1 MVANIEVRQV
11 TTRKER
17 LAFVRLP
24 WLVYKGDPNW
34 VPPLIADQLDNLDP
48 QKNQYFSQAEITLF
62 YAQRDGQVLGTI
74 AVFIDPRII
83 EATGEQAGG
92 FGFFEV
98 IHDYEV
104 VKPLLDAACD
114 WQRIRG
120 MPLMR
125 GPTNFTDNE
134 SPGILIEGAD
144 CPPVMLEAHTPPYYK
159 EFLERFGFE
168 KDHDLYA
175 WRAFREQIGA
185 ELENIPPDLA
195 HVAEVARKAAK
206 VDIRK
211 VRMDNWDQEIEAALT
226 LFNATLKHLPG
237 FSPMA
242 KADFDR
248 LASKMK
254 MFIDPDLA
262 LFAEVDG
269 KPIGFCVA
277 IPDVNQ
283 VLIHLNGRLFP
294 FNWLRVKPLI
304 SKIDVASFK
313 LMGLLEEY
321 RHRGIDAILYLE
333 VVKAIFNK
341 GYSWLDGSITSE
353 YNPAINLLANRL
365 GAQRYKHYRI
375 YKINL

>member
-1 MVANIEVRQV
+1 MAANIAVRQV
-11 TTRKER
+11 TTRSER
-17 LAFVRLP
+17 MAFVKLP
-24 WLVYKGDPNW
+24 WLVYQGDPNW
-34 VPPLIADQLDNLDP
+34 VPPLISDQLAYLDP
-48 QKNQYFSQAEITLF
+48 QKNKYFSQAEIALF
-62 YAQRDGQVLGTI
+62 YAQRGKQVVGSI

-83 EATGEQAGG
+83 EATGEKAGG

-104 VKPLLDAACD
+104 AKPLLEAACD

-125 GPTNFTDNE
+125 GPTNFKDNE
-134 SPGILIEGAD
+134 NPGVLIEGAD
-144 CPPVMLEAHTPPYYK
+144 CPPVMLEAHTPLYYK
-159 EFLERFGFE
+159 DFLERFGFE

-195 HVAEVARKAAK
+195 RVAEVARKAAK
-206 VDIRK
+206 VTIRK
-211 VRMDNWDQEIEAALT
+211 VRMDHWEEEIDTALS
-226 LFNATLKHLPG
+226 LFNATLKKLPG
-237 FSPMA
+237 FSPMT

-248 LASKMK
+248 LAGNMK
-254 MFIDPDLA
+254 IFIDPDLA
-262 LFAEVDG
+262 LFAEAEG

-283 VLIHLNGRLFP
+283 VLIRLNGRLFP
-294 FNWLRVKPLI
+294 VNWLRVKPLI
-304 SKIDVASFK
+304 RKINVASFK

-341 GYSWLDGSITSE
+341 GYTWLDGSITSE

-365 GAQRYKHYRI
+365 GAERYKHYRI
-375 YKINL
+375 YQIKL

>member
-1 MVANIEVRQV
+1 MVSHIEVKQV
-11 TTRKER
+11 TTRGER
-17 LAFVRLP
+17 IAFVKLP
-24 WLVYKGDPNW
+24 WLVYKGDTYW
-34 VPPLIADQLDNLDP
+34 VPPLISDQLEYLDP
-48 QKNQYFSQAEITLF
+48 QKNPYFSQAEIALF
-62 YAQRDGQVLGTI
+62 YARRGKEVVGSI

-83 EATGEQAGG
+83 EATGEKAGG

-104 VKPLLDAACD
+104 AKQLFEAACD

-134 SPGILIEGAD
+134 NPGVLIEGAE

-159 EFLERFGFE
+159 DFLERFGFE

-175 WRAFREQIGA
+175 WRAFRDQIGA
-185 ELENIPPDLA
+185 ELQNIPPDLTR
-195 HVAEVARKAAK
+195 VAEVARKAAK
-206 VDIRK
+206 VTIRK
-211 VRMDNWDQEIEAALT
+211 VRMDQWDEEIDIALS
-226 LFNATLKHLPG
+226 LFNTTLKNLPG
-237 FSPMA
+237 FSPMT

-248 LASKMK
+248 LAGKMK

-262 LFAEVDG
+262 LFAEAEG

-294 FNWLRVKPLI
+294 LNWLRVKSLI
-304 SKIDVASFK
+304 HKINVASFK

-321 RHRGIDAILYLE
+321 SHRGIDAILYLE

-341 GYSWLDGSITSE
+341 GYTWLDGSITSE

-375 YKINL
+375 YQIKL

>member
-1 MVANIEVRQV
+1 MVSHIEVRQV
-11 TTRKER
+11 TTRGER
-17 LAFVRLP
+17 VAFVKLP

-34 VPPLIADQLDNLDP
+34 VPPLISDQLEYLDP
-48 QKNQYFSQAEITLF
+48 QKNPYFSQAEIALF
-62 YAQRDGQVLGTI
+62 YARRGKEVVGSL

-83 EATGEQAGG
+83 EATGEKAGG

-104 VKPLLDAACD
+104 AKQLFEAACD

-125 GPTNFTDNE
+125 GPTNFTENE
-134 SPGILIEGAD
+134 NPGVLIEGAE

-159 EFLERFGFE
+159 DFLERFGFE

-175 WRAFREQIGA
+175 WRAFRDQIGA
-185 ELENIPPDLA
+185 ELQNIPPDLA
-195 HVAEVARKAAK
+195 RVAEVARKAAK
-206 VDIRK
+206 VTIRK
-211 VRMDNWDQEIEAALT
+211 VRMDHWDEEIDTALS
-226 LFNATLKHLPG
+226 LFNATLKNLPG
-237 FSPMA
+237 FSPMT
-242 KADFDR
+242 KADFNR
-248 LASKMK
+248 LAGKMK

-262 LFAEVDG
+262 LFAEAEG

-294 FNWLRVKPLI
+294 LNWLRVKPLI
-304 SKIDVASFK
+304 RKINVASFK

-341 GYSWLDGSITSE
+341 GYTWLDGSITSE

-365 GAQRYKHYRI
+365 GAQRYKHYR
-375 YKINL
+375 

>member
-1 MVANIEVRQV
+1 MAANIEVRQV
-11 TTRKER
+11 TTRSER
-17 LAFVRLP
+17 MAFVKLP

-34 VPPLIADQLDNLDP
+34 VPPLISDQLAYLDP
-48 QKNQYFSQAEITLF
+48 QKNMYFSQAEISLF
-62 YAQRDGQVLGTI
+62 YAQRGKQVVGSI

-83 EATGEQAGG
+83 KASGEQAGG

-98 IHDYEV
+98 VHDYEV
-104 VKPLLDAACD
+104 AKHLLNAACD

-134 SPGILIEGAD
+134 NPGVLIEGDD
-144 CPPVMLEAHTPPYYK
+144 CPPVMLEAHTPSYYK
-159 EFLERFGFE
+159 DFLERFGFE

-175 WRAFREQIGA
+175 WRAFRDQIGA

-195 HVAEVARKAAK
+195 RVADMARKAAK
-206 VDIRK
+206 VNIRK
-211 VRMDNWDQEIEAALT
+211 VRMDHWDEEIATALS

-237 FSPMA
+237 FSPMT
-242 KADFDR
+242 KTDFDR
-248 LASKMK
+248 LAGKMK

-262 LFAEVDG
+262 LFAEVEG

-283 VLIHLNGRLFP
+283 VLIHLNGRLVP
-294 FNWLRVKPLI
+294 FNWLRVRHLI
-304 SKIDVASFK
+304 RKINVASFK

-333 VVKAIFNK
+333 VVKAIFDK
-341 GYSWLDGSITSE
+341 GYTWLDGSITSE

-375 YKINL
+375 YQIRL

>member
-17 LAFVRLP
+17 LAFVKLP
-24 WLVYKGDPNW
+24 WQVYKGDPNW
-34 VPPLIADQLDNLDP
+34 VPPLISDQLDYLNP
-48 QKNQYFSQAEITLF
+48 QKNDYFPRAEIDMF
-62 YAQRDGQVLGTI
+62 IAQREGRVLGTI
-74 AVFIDPRII
+74 AVFIDPSII

-104 VKPLLDAACD
+104 AQPLLDAACD

-134 SPGILIEGAD
+134 SPGILIDGAD

-159 EFLERFGFE
+159 DFLERYGFE

-175 WRAFREQIGA
+175 WRVFREQIGA

-206 VDIRK
+206 VSIRK
-211 VRMDNWDQEIEAALT
+211 VRMDQWDKEIDSALN

-242 KADFDR
+242 KDDFDR

-262 LFAEVDG
+262 LFAEADG

-283 VLIHLNGRLFP
+283 VLIHLDGRLFP
-294 FNWLRVKPLI
+294 FNWLRVKYLI

-313 LMGLLEEY
+313 LMGILEEY

-333 VVKAIFNK
+333 VVKAIFKK

-365 GAQRYKHYRI
+365 GAQRYKYYRI